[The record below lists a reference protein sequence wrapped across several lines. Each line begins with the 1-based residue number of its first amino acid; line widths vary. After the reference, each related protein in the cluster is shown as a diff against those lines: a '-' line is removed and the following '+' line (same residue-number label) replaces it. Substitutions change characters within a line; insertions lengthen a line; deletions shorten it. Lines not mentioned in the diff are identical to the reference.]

1 VVALNRPRIEFVGRF
16 VLTTYLVNT
25 PRRPVPRECE
35 VDNRSVIERFGATTN
50 KSRIVEMLDSFAF
63 ESIVGPNGRN
73 HRKNR
78 RIRVDWY
85 ET

>member
-1 VVALNRPRIEFVGRF
+1 M
-16 VLTTYLVNT
+16 
-25 PRRPVPRECE
+25 
-35 VDNRSVIERFGATTN
+35 DNRSVIERFGATTN